1 MIQLLQ
7 VRKNTM
13 TETERM
19 LAQYDHV
26 MHGNAWHG
34 DPIWLILH
42 SISPGDAA
50 RRPIAQAHS
59 IWEIV
64 LHMIFW
70 EGVAAR
76 RLTGQRA
83 GLDEPLNFTAIPP
96 ATEANWQKTLEQFRA
111 SNQEFRVALQAL
123 DAARVDELSAAGK
136 RSFYDEAHGLIQHSI
151 YHAGQIALLKKHF
164 AANDAAGGL

>member
-1 MIQLLQ
+1 
-7 VRKNTM
+7 V

-19 LAQYDHV
+19 LAEYDQV

-34 DPIWLILH
+34 DPIWQILDGV
-42 SISPGDAA
+42 SAKAA
-50 RRPIAQAHS
+50 VYRPLADVHT

-76 RLTGQRA
+76 RLAGQRA
-83 GLDEPLNFTAIPP
+83 GLDEALNFPAMPS

-111 SNQEFRVALQAL
+111 SNQAFRLALQVL
-123 DAARVDELSAAGK
+123 EVARMDELSAAGK
-136 RSFYDEAHGLIQHSI
+136 RTFYDEAHGLIQHNV
-151 YHAGQIALLKKHF
+151 YHAGQIAMLKKNF
-164 AANDAAGGL
+164 AAQELSGGL